1 MSIEEPTELISEQVA
16 VESVQEM
23 ETPRIA
29 EPSRAESVANTSN
42 QEAMVAQI
50 LKRTKNQVK
59 ALETLVKRVDSLSR
73 TVVELERSQ
82 SKRLGAIEVG
92 LRRTE
97 ALLKRVQSKPRIK
110 RAPRKKT
117 IKARKR
123 NTRRA

>member
-29 EPSRAESVANTSN
+29 EPSPAESVANTSN

-59 ALETLVKRVDSLSR
+59 TLET
-73 TVVELERSQ
+73 
-82 SKRLGAIEVG
+82 
-92 LRRTE
+92 
-97 ALLKRVQSKPRIK
+97 LLKRVDNLSKNIAEMDRSQTK
-110 RAPRKKT
+110 RLKEIEIELRRAQISLKKAKSRPKVNHRSVKRKAAKK
-117 IKARKR
+117 KAR
-123 NTRRA
+123 RA